1 MSGND
6 YPLEGQP
13 TPQAAAAFA
22 QILAELRVIKANAV
36 DAPDA
41 LRAAGWGPHPG
52 GWQGLHRDT
61 ADGHT
66 ACLSAEDGT
75 ESPSTADQAWELG
88 HYDAD
93 VNTVGFEVL
102 P

>member
-13 TPQAAAAFA
+13 TPDARAAFDR
-22 QILAELRVIKANAV
+22 ILAELRVIKANAV

-41 LRAAGWGPHPG
+41 LRAAGWRTHPA
-52 GWQGLHRDT
+52 GWAGLHRET

-75 ESPSTADQAWELG
+75 ESPSTRDQAWELG
-88 HYDAD
+88 HYNANVD
-93 VNTVGFEVL
+93 TVGFEVL